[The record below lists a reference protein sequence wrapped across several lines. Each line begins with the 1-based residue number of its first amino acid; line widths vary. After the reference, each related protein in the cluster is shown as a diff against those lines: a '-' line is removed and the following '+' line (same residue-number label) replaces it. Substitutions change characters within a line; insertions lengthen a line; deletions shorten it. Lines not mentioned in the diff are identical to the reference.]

1 MNPADKYRV
10 MAGDLIS
17 LARAETD
24 RFQKAEYERLAAD
37 YLRLAEQAERTPA
50 PILSMRR
57 RPNLRSLNSSRNSSS
72 NLSQRLRTS
81 RSRPSPS

>member
-72 NLSQRLRTS
+72 SNLKPKTEDK
-81 RSRPSPS
+81 PE